1 MDYYLSKLPGK
12 FSFFIYPSIYLLNW
26 IGFGKYVGPRYFQI
40 GKNLYVIWTITCSFL
55 HDFSFSAP
63 SLALFGASVFAY
75 LLYITDWKVTNTK
88 IPIYGRKFE
97 EMKRAGLI
105 DRHGQKAVDEGTA
118 SDD

>member
-1 MDYYLSKLPGK
+1 
-12 FSFFIYPSIYLLNW
+12 
-26 IGFGKYVGPRYFQI
+26 
-40 GKNLYVIWTITCSFL
+40 
-55 HDFSFSAP
+55 
-63 SLALFGASVFAY
+63 LFGASVFAY

-97 EMKRAGLI
+97 EMKRAGLV